1 MRKGNW
7 IKDATFHADIHYIES
22 LWQRTIIL
30 QYSQRLQHP
39 QTDRRERKKPM
50 LRPIPPD
57 AGNSNETMRNVS
69 SGLAMGTTEM
79 PLIDIGQGAPL
90 VFVPTLEHFE
100 FVYARQIY
108 TLSENR
114 RVILYRRPEMRTR
127 EIGLEER
134 VEELRLV
141 LDGLKLEQPDLI
153 GHGYATIVL
162 FAFALRYPHRCRSL
176 TIIAQGPDYHISPYP
191 LTRLL
196 NELYIRLPI
205 EYVLP
210 VASLRQAIIQRIIA
224 CARDNYTSPALPR
237 HLIEE
242 QLRKIYQ
249 LPSVYKCSILPVIR
263 NFDIRKQVNALTMPI
278 LLINRADDVLSPEAG
293 TRWLAEHLPHCAG
306 YHIISGREHFFM
318 YSQADT
324 VTPLIEAFLASPHTV
339 SGPLKQTQS

>member
-1 MRKGNW
+1 MRKGSW
-7 IKDATFHADIHYIES
+7 IRDATFRADVQYIES
-22 LWQRTIIL
+22 LWQRTII
-30 QYSQRLQHP
+30 
-39 QTDRRERKKPM
+39 
-50 LRPIPPD
+50 
-57 AGNSNETMRNVS
+57 
-69 SGLAMGTTEM
+69 GTIEM
-79 PLIDIGQGAPL
+79 PLIDIGKGEAL
-90 VFVPTLEHFE
+90 VFAPTLEHAE
-100 FVYARQIY
+100 FVYARQIR

-153 GHGYATIVL
+153 GHGYATLVL

-176 TIIAQGPDYHISPYP
+176 TIIAQGLDYHVPPYP

-210 VASLRQAIIQRIIA
+210 AAFLRQTIIQRITA
-224 CARDNYTSPALPR
+224 CARDNYTTPALPR
-237 HLIEE
+237 HLIDE

-263 NFDIRKQVNALTMPI
+263 NFDIRKQLNALTMPV
-278 LLINRADDVLSPEAG
+278 LLINRADDVLSPESG
-293 TRWLAEHLPHCAG
+293 TLWLAEHLPRCAG
-306 YHIISGREHFFM
+306 YHIVSGREHFFM
-318 YSQADT
+318 YSQAET
-324 VTPLIEAFLASPHTV
+324 VTPLIEAFLASPDTV
-339 SGPLKQTQS
+339 SGSLRQAQS

>member
-1 MRKGNW
+1 MQLNTRKGGW
-7 IKDATFHADIHYIES
+7 IKNATFHADVRYIKS
-22 LWQRTIIL
+22 LWQRTII
-30 QYSQRLQHP
+30 
-39 QTDRRERKKPM
+39 
-50 LRPIPPD
+50 
-57 AGNSNETMRNVS
+57 
-69 SGLAMGTTEM
+69 GTTEM
-79 PLIDIGQGAPL
+79 PLIDIGQGDPL
-90 VFVPTLEHFE
+90 VFAPTLEHFE
-100 FVYARQIY
+100 FVYARQIR

-141 LDGLKLEQPDLI
+141 LDGLKLEQSDLV

-162 FAFALRYPHRCRSL
+162 IAFALRYPHRCRSL
-176 TIIAQGPDYHISPYP
+176 TIIAQGPDYHVPPYP

-210 VASLRQAIIQRIIA
+210 AAFLRQAIIQRITT
-224 CARDNYTSPALPR
+224 CAKDNYTTPALPH

-249 LPSVYKCSILPVIR
+249 LPFVYKCSILPVIR
-263 NFDIRKQVNALTMPI
+263 NFDMHKQLNALTMPV

-293 TRWLAEHLPHCAG
+293 TRWLAEHLPHCGG
-306 YHIISGREHFFM
+306 YHIVSGREHLFM
-318 YSQADT
+318 YSQAET

-339 SGPLKQTQS
+339 SGPLKQAQS

>member
-1 MRKGNW
+1 MQLNMRKGNW
-7 IKDATFHADIHYIES
+7 IKDATFHADVHYIES
-22 LWQRTIIL
+22 LWQRTII
-30 QYSQRLQHP
+30 
-39 QTDRRERKKPM
+39 
-50 LRPIPPD
+50 
-57 AGNSNETMRNVS
+57 
-69 SGLAMGTTEM
+69 GTTEM
-79 PLIDIGQGAPL
+79 PLIDIGKGHPL
-90 VFVPTLEHFE
+90 VFAPTLEHIE
-100 FVYARQIY
+100 FVYARQIR

-210 VASLRQAIIQRIIA
+210 VASLRQAIIQHVTA
-224 CARDNYTSPALPR
+224 CARDNYTTPALPR

-263 NFDIRKQVNALTMPI
+263 NFDIRKHLHALTIPI
-278 LLINRADDVLSPEAG
+278 LLINRADDVLSPEDG
-293 TRWLAEHLPHCAG
+293 TRWLAKHLPHCAS

-318 YSQADT
+318 YSQAEI

-339 SGPLKQTQS
+339 SRPLKQTQS